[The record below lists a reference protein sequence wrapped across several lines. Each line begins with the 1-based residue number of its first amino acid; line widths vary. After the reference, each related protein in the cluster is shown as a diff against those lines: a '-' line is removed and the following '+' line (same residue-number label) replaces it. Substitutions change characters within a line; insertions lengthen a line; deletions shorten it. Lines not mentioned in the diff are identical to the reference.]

1 MAKKETRFLS
11 CPSHL
16 ISRLSRLPFFIM
28 TTFTLAGLTSV
39 KPHTCLSVHQHKN
52 VVLIDK
58 SKVDMEKEE
67 AMLMVTN
74 IETMTMEVISNI

>member
-1 MAKKETRFLS
+1 MDDNDE
-11 CPSHL
+11 
-16 ISRLSRLPFFIM
+16 
-28 TTFTLAGLTSV
+28 
-39 KPHTCLSVHQHKN
+39 HKN